1 MVPCVKC
8 KGELHTQHTTH
19 LPPHTP
25 HLTPHTSHLTPH
37 TSHHTPH
44 LTPHTPHTSPH
55 TSHLT
60 SHTPHLTPHTSHL
73 THHTPHLTHYISF
86 VAGIS
91 SPDTPHRLSLLR
103 EVANALAKPTRSH
116 EDNIIILACS
126 IFTKKNQFCVT
137 IRTAGPY
144 EAS

>member
-1 MVPCVKC
+1 VQFAKVDD
-8 KGELHTQHTTH
+8 
-19 LPPHTP
+19 LPPSFIGAEHAQQVRRDAREMKPDQNTNV
-25 HLTPHTSHLTPH
+25 
-37 TSHHTPH
+37 
-44 LTPHTPHTSPH
+44 
-55 TSHLT
+55 
-60 SHTPHLTPHTSHL
+60 
-73 THHTPHLTHYISF
+73 HLTHYISF

-137 IRTAGPY
+137 TRTAGPY